1 MSESAQSVPSPAEG
15 SSLPSAAPAPGINPG
30 SEIAPLSVRRPNW
43 PWGVALLLSLAVGGA
58 VVLYQRAVR
67 RPISIVGLRAG
78 GVDIGG
84 LDDKALKVRLGEIA
98 ARVVD
103 QKIVLQHKDLRVQ
116 ARRGEVGIQVDVEAL
131 DLLAHEAGKTGDPL
145 GDLRAWRRA
154 RRGELDLA
162 VPLRLDGARA
172 VEFLD
177 EIKELVDRA
186 PRDAHLDLDQHT
198 IAEEQAGLLVEIY
211 ETLVRV
217 GEAVRT
223 GASTVELAVMEVPAR
238 VTRKELAGIDIST
251 VVGTWETHY
260 STNRVDSDRT
270 YNLKVGAD
278 HLNGHVLKPHEI
290 FSFNQVVGDRTE
302 KEGYRVAPVIAGGE
316 LVDGLAGGMCQIAST
331 LHAAAF
337 FAGVE
342 ILSSTPH
349 SRPSAYIPLGL
360 DSTVVYPS
368 TDLKIRNPFD
378 FPLILHYQV
387 NQGTVK
393 VEILGKERPHQVLF
407 EREILKET
415 QFGTARRSDSSAPAG
430 QKLILQAGYPGYHVV
445 RRRYIFDRGQA
456 LPRSLGGPTQ
466 PVTEMLA
473 KSKIRPLKEEK
484 WTIGYPAT
492 EEIVAFGTGPR
503 KMKPKDPPPSHRIP
517 PVPLSDKPIGRILR

>member
-1 MSESAQSVPSPAEG
+1 
-15 SSLPSAAPAPGINPG
+15 L
-30 SEIAPLSVRRPNW
+30 RRPNW
-43 PWGVALLLSLAVGGA
+43 PWGIALLLSLAVGGA
-58 VVLYQRAVR
+58 VVFYQREVR
-67 RPISIVGLRAG
+67 RPVTIAGLRAG
-78 GVDIGG
+78 GVPIGG
-84 LDDKALKVRLGEIA
+84 LDDVVLKARLGEIA
-98 ARVVD
+98 AREVE
-103 QKIVLQHKDLRVQ
+103 QKIVFRHGDLRVEGQ
-116 ARRGEVGIQVDVEAL
+116 RGEVGIQVDVEAL
-131 DLLAHEAGKTGDPL
+131 EVLAREAGKTGDPL
-145 GDLRAWRRA
+145 SDLRAWRRA

-162 VPLRLDGARA
+162 VPRRLDSARA

-186 PRDAHLDLDQHT
+186 PRDAHLDLDRHT
-198 IAEEQAGLLVEIY
+198 IAEEQQGLLVGIY
-211 ETLVRV
+211 ETLVRLV
-217 GEAVRT
+217 DPAQT
-223 GASTVELAVMEVPAR
+223 GASTVELAAMEIPAQ

-278 HLNGHVLKPHEI
+278 HLNGHVLKPHEV

-337 FAGVE
+337 FAGLE

-378 FPLILHYQV
+378 FPLIIHYQV
-387 NQGTVK
+387 TQGTVK
-393 VEILGKERPHQVLF
+393 VELLGKERPYQVLF
-407 EREILKET
+407 EREILTET

-430 QKLILQAGYPGYHVV
+430 QKLILQAGYPGYHVT

-466 PVTEMLA
+466 PVTEVLDKA
-473 KSKIRPLKEEK
+473 KIRPLKEEK
-484 WTIGYPAT
+484 WTIHYPAT

-517 PVPLSDKPIGRILR
+517 PVPPSDKPIGRILR